1 MSAVIA
7 TPYAYAALILLVLA
21 SNPSG
26 RVRVTTLLVLLTV
39 GLVPWLIGARR
50 AGANGA
56 QMTTFT
62 ALWAVAATCA
72 LVWWLAAMRGPALP
86 PAPPAA
92 PTATLPSQTPTP
104 PTVHAVR
111 INGKYTAQTP
121 ALPHA
126 NRARYLRAHYRRQNR
141 SNTP

>member
-1 MSAVIA
+1 MIA

-21 SNPSG
+21 GNPYG
-26 RVRVTTLLVLLTV
+26 RVRVTTLLVLLCV

-50 AGANGA
+50 AGASGA

-72 LVWWLAAMRGPALP
+72 LVWWLAAMRGPQPEP
-86 PAPPAA
+86 PAAPAA

>member
-1 MSAVIA
+1 MIA
-7 TPYAYAALILLVLA
+7 APYAYAALILLVLA

-50 AGANGA
+50 AGASGA

-86 PAPPAA
+86 PTPPPAA
-92 PTATLPSQTPTP
+92 PSTTLPSATATP

-126 NRARYLRAHYRRQNR
+126 NRARYLRAHYRTRK
-141 SNTP
+141 P

>member
-21 SNPSG
+21 SNPGG
-26 RVRVTTLLVLLTV
+26 RVRVTTLLVLLCV

-50 AGANGA
+50 AGASGA
-56 QMTTFT
+56 QMTIFT
-62 ALWAVAATCA
+62 VLWAVAATCA
-72 LVWWLAAMRGPALP
+72 LVWWLAAMRGPQP
-86 PAPPAA
+86 PTPAA
-92 PTATLPSQTPTP
+92 PAATLPTP

-111 INGKYTAQTP
+111 INGQYTAQTP

-126 NRARYLRAHYRRQNR
+126 NRARYLRAHYR
-141 SNTP
+141 THKP